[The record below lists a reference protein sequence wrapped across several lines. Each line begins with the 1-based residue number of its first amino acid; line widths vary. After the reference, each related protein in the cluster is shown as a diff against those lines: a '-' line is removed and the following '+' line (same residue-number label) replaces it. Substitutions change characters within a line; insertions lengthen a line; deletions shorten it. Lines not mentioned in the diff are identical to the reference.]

1 MSLAGTLEAPVADT
15 IVDGR
20 YVILSIDGHAG
31 ATVHGYRDY
40 LASRYHD
47 QFDAWAKSFQNPFD
61 DLRMQTAYRNWD
73 SQRRLEE
80 TSSDGLAAEV
90 LFPNTVPPFFPSGNL
105 TAAPPRAGEHELRW
119 EGLKAHNRWLADF
132 CNDAP
137 GRRAGMAQI
146 LLHDVDAAVAE
157 IRWARDAGLFGGIL
171 LPGIPPDSGL
181 PPFIATEYE
190 PIWATCEELDMPVN
204 HHTANATPEY
214 GPYDATMSMWL
225 IEAGFFSH
233 RALWMLIFAGVFE
246 RHPGLKLVLTEGGSD
261 WVPGVMKVLDH
272 QYDKFLDTNKNES
285 RIGGLALRNMSMKP
299 SEYFARNVWIGSSFT
314 TPRENAMRYEVG
326 VDRIMWGADYPHRE
340 GTYPY
345 TREALR
351 HAFEDTDPIEVAA
364 MLGGNAAEVYDFD
377 LDLLRRVAV
386 EIEAPTVAEVS
397 VPLAPA
403 DVPTESEL
411 KAFEEGPIRVW

>member
-1 MSLAGTLEAPVADT
+1 
-15 IVDGR
+15 
-20 YVILSIDGHAG
+20 
-31 ATVHGYRDY
+31 
-40 LASRYHD
+40 
-47 QFDAWAKSFQNPFD
+47 
-61 DLRMQTAYRNWD
+61 MQTAYRNWD

-157 IRWARDAGLFGGIL
+157 IRWARTPACSAASCCRASR
-171 LPGIPPDSGL
+171 PTAACPPSSPPSTSRSGRR
-181 PPFIATEYE
+181 AKSS
-190 PIWATCEELDMPVN
+190 TCRS
-204 HHTANATPEY
+204 TTTPRTPRPDY
-214 GPYDATMSMWL
+214 GPYDATMAMWL

-246 RHPGLKLVLTEGGSD
+246 RHPNLKLILTEGGSD

-285 RIGGLALRNMSMKP
+285 RHRRRARAPQHVDEAKRVLRPQRLDRLELHHAARELHALRSRRRP
-299 SEYFARNVWIGSSFT
+299 HHVGQRTTRTAR
-314 TPRENAMRYEVG
+314 R
-326 VDRIMWGADYPHRE
+326 
-340 GTYPY
+340 TYPY

-351 HAFEDTDPIEVAA
+351 YTFEDTDPIEVAA
-364 MLGGNAAEVYDFD
+364 MLGGNAAKVYDFD
-377 LDLLRRVAV
+377 LDLLRKVAV
-386 EIEAPTVAEVS
+386 EIEAPTVAEVL
-397 VPLAPA
+397 VPLAPG

-411 KAFEEGPIRVW
+411 KAFEDGPVRVW

>member
-1 MSLAGTLEAPVADT
+1 MSTAGTLAAPIADT
-15 IVDGR
+15 VVDGR
-20 YVILSIDGHAG
+20 YVILSVDGHAG
-31 ATVHGYRDY
+31 ATVEGYRDY
-40 LASRYHD
+40 LSSKYHE
-47 QFDAWAKSFQNPFD
+47 QFDEWALNFQNPFD
-61 DLRMQTAYRNWD
+61 DLRAQTAYRNWD

-105 TAAPPRAGEHELRW
+105 TAAPPRSGEHELRW

-157 IRWARDAGLFGGIL
+157 IRWARDAGLFAGIL

-181 PPFIATEYE
+181 PSFIATEYE
-190 PIWATCEELDMPVN
+190 PIWATCEELDMPLN
-204 HHTANATPEY
+204 HHTANATPDY
-214 GPYDATMSMWL
+214 GPYDATMAMWL

-246 RHPGLKLVLTEGGSD
+246 RHPNLKLVLTEGGSD

-299 SEYFARNVWIGSSFT
+299 SEYFARNVWIGSSFI
-314 TPRENAMRYEVG
+314 TPRENSMRYEVG

-351 HAFEDTDPIEVAA
+351 YAFADTDPIEIAA
-364 MLGGNAAEVYDFD
+364 MLGGNAAKVYDFD
-377 LDLLRRVAV
+377 LDLLRKVAV
-386 EIEAPTVAEVS
+386 EIEAPTVAELL
-397 VPLAPA
+397 VPLAPS

-411 KAFEEGPIRVW
+411 KAFEDGPVRVW